1 MEQPD
6 TAPKKP
12 RNITLGEAKTVGGV
26 AHSPEDTLTMLDAL
40 GDRWSV
46 SNISLVEWTLRA
58 LIRHGHDPRGQAVSR
73 LLELARLDLRNTNDL
88 RRLACGGAQDNDNFE
103 HVFGAVCKALK
114 HNNEED
120 RKQLTHHLLGW
131 AYTNTLG
138 TGPQHAAPLDQPHHP
153 FLDYLKMAPSD
164 HHTLATLGAAW
175 ARFSVEEDEY
185 GMADP
190 AAATWMLDRLFEKGV
205 NLGEVLRC
213 VVANGGDDE
222 RQRFLIDTLL
232 DRGAGDGLALGDLPQ
247 YPGKEW
253 VLELLDSHPKSRRNL
268 LAEIGGG
275 GGREPGRGP
284 KL

>member
-1 MEQPD
+1 MNGQPPPPN
-6 TAPKKP
+6 TTP
-12 RNITLGEAKTVGGV
+12 V
-26 AHSPEDTLTMLDAL
+26 
-40 GDRWSV
+40 
-46 SNISLVEWTLRA
+46 SLVEIKDLISEGHVEKDLHAKIVEHGVRWYRTHDSVVELVLRN
-58 LIRHGHDPRGQAVSR
+58 LIKNGHDRDGAVVQTFLRLAQLPERG
-73 LLELARLDLRNTNDL
+73 RNSL
-88 RRLACGGAQDNDNFE
+88 RRLACGGAQDGENFDP
-103 HVFGAVCKALK
+103 VFGVVCEALANAKIEVCK
-114 HNNEED
+114 D
-120 RKQLTHHLLGW
+120 LTQDLLGW
-131 AYTNTLG
+131 AYANTLG

-175 ARFSVEEDEY
+175 ARSSVEEDEY

-190 AAATWMLDRLFEKGV
+190 AAATWMLDRLAKKGV

-247 YPGKEW
+247 YPGKGW